1 MKLVSTKK
9 KADFLVFAAYYCSI
23 VTAIF
28 LTFKFLVPFFMP
40 FIVGFLVAFVLKPIT
55 CAISRKTSLSRKICG
70 AFVVIFA
77 YSIII
82 FLIWFICAKIVIA
95 IQSFASNNQK
105 IFEDEIM
112 PMIKNL
118 NHGFN
123 QFLSNISPSFGL
135 NPSEMLDA
143 VFDSIDHAIAE
154 SSKAIVVWIAKIS
167 ATIPNF
173 LIGLTFAVTSSI
185 YISSDYVKIIQTIN
199 NLLPKKIRTLI
210 EQTKKNSI
218 SAILKYIKAYA
229 FLMLISFAALA
240 IGFFV
245 AKIENPI
252 GIAALT
258 AICDAVPFLGSGLI
272 IFPWMITLILLQNFQ
287 LALKIGVIFLI
298 VSVGRSFLEPKI
310 LGKQIGVHP
319 VLTLLSVYVGMKL
332 FGFFGIIL
340 VPITFQIGFASY
352 RSYKK
357 NKNS

>member
-1 MKLVSTKK
+1 
-9 KADFLVFAAYYCSI
+9 
-23 VTAIF
+23 
-28 LTFKFLVPFFMP
+28 MP
-40 FIVGFLVAFVLKPIT
+40 FIVGFLIAFILKPIT

-82 FLIWFICAKIVIA
+82 FLIWFICAKIVVA
-95 IQSFASNNQK
+95 VQSFASNNQK
-105 IFEDEIM
+105 IFENEIM
-112 PMIKNL
+112 PIIKNL
-118 NHGFN
+118 NRNFN

-143 VFDSIDHAIAE
+143 VFDSIDRAIAE

-199 NLLPKKIRTLI
+199 GLLPKKIRTI
-210 EQTKKNSI
+210 VQQTKQS
-218 SAILKYIKAYA
+218 SVSTILKYIKAYT
-229 FLMLISFAALA
+229 FLMLLSFATLA
-240 IGFFV
+240 IGFFIV
-245 AKIENPI
+245 KIENPI

-258 AICDAVPFLGSGLI
+258 AICDAIPFLGSGII
-272 IFPWMITLILLQNFQ
+272 IFPWIITLILLHNFN
-287 LALKIGVIFLI
+287 LALKIGIIFLA

-340 VPITFQIGFASY
+340 MPVTIQIGFASY
-352 RSYKK
+352 KSYKK
-357 NKNS
+357 TKITK